1 MLYIDTPV
9 SICIVKHENS
19 PTSADLADALALLL
33 GGLLGLALGLH
44 HRPFL
49 VLHHHVHHHCTGCD
63 ALGFRPQL
71 VLYARGTPTL
81 FGGNLDARSCHAYY

>member
-33 GGLLGLALGLH
+33 VRLLPLAPSHLASSHGTLLVFH
-44 HRPFL
+44 HG
-49 VLHHHVHHHCTGCD
+49 H
-63 ALGFRPQL
+63 Q
-71 VLYARGTPTL
+71 
-81 FGGNLDARSCHAYY
+81 SI